1 MVLKEDFPNIDIF
14 FEFRNFLADVASIEN
29 RKAWEFFH
37 VGFLTHGSEKHI
49 LWKIMLVKKVVIRQL
64 KHLLNITNKG
74 EDALT
79 ENFHNVITMSGKAPA
94 VGQFTRVLLTPKP
107 EIFTETLEIYHTAKE
122 DEKKKQ
128 KNRRSVLKPRH
139 MTEILT
145 QYYGP
150 ELSNKRKHAVNK

>member
-1 MVLKEDFPNIDIF
+1 MYSVYKEFPRLFFIVMFLEMRTYEQRDYLSRDEIIRATRSFMYGDKDLGVISIRETERCESQLLEEQEFALKKKQEMVLKEDFPNIDIF

-74 EDALT
+74 K
-79 ENFHNVITMSGKAPA
+79 F
-94 VGQFTRVLLTPKP
+94 LLVKVT
-107 EIFTETLEIYHTAKE
+107 I
-122 DEKKKQ
+122 
-128 KNRRSVLKPRH
+128 
-139 MTEILT
+139 
-145 QYYGP
+145 
-150 ELSNKRKHAVNK
+150 

>member
-74 EDALT
+74 
-79 ENFHNVITMSGKAPA
+79 NF
-94 VGQFTRVLLTPKP
+94 LLVKVT
-107 EIFTETLEIYHTAKE
+107 I
-122 DEKKKQ
+122 
-128 KNRRSVLKPRH
+128 
-139 MTEILT
+139 
-145 QYYGP
+145 
-150 ELSNKRKHAVNK
+150 